1 MKKFLEVLM
10 DENGEFHFSTDMQF
24 PPENCSAKELKE
36 IEKLQKSIIRC
47 FTEHS
52 WKTKDPTACK
62 AIRMLSIAEIMA
74 DSQPY
79 QAVEFL
85 WSAMMLND
93 FIKENEKW
101 VAEIKKKYGFDNK
114 GIIRPMNIIDLP
126 LATEMWN

>member
-1 MKKFLEVLM
+1 MKTFLEVLM
-10 DENGEFHFSTDMQF
+10 DESGEFHFSTDMQF
-24 PPENCSAKELKE
+24 PSENCSAKELQ
-36 IEKLQKSIIRC
+36 IIDKLQKDVIRC

-52 WKTKDPTACK
+52 WKTMDPTACK

-93 FIKENEKW
+93 FIKDNEKW

-114 GIIRPMNIIDLP
+114 GIIRPVSIIDFSTTP
-126 LATEMWN
+126 KTWN